1 MSPHPGSRSGSPGQT
16 SYEAAHARSGPDAAE
31 LLAELERRGL
41 TLAIAESLTGGL
53 LIAEFIAI
61 AGASAVVRGG
71 VIAYATDLKHSLL
84 GVDSV
89 LLAQHGP
96 VHADVARQM
105 ASGVRIALALDERP
119 ADLGLSTTGV
129 AGPRSQ
135 DGHPAGEVFIG
146 MADAE
151 GATATRLQLAG
162 DRDHI
167 RSSVVS
173 ESLSTVHRWLDT
185 H

>member
-1 MSPHPGSRSGSPGQT
+1 MSPPPELRSGSPGQA
-16 SYEAAHARSGPDAAE
+16 SCEDARARSGPDAAE

-71 VIAYATDLKHSLL
+71 VVAYATDLKHSLL

-96 VHADVARQM
+96 VHADVACQM

-135 DGHPAGEVFIG
+135 DGHPAGEAFIG
-146 MADAE
+146 IADAE
-151 GATATRLQLAG
+151 GASATRLHLAG

-173 ESLSTVHRWLDT
+173 ESLRVVRLWLDV